1 MKKNHMMTP
10 TNPEL
15 KQVDQKFAEMIND
28 IYEIYRLGVKCGIQ
42 INLSGNTSDFNYK
55 YQNIDPDG
63 INKIVNAKQKCL
75 NR

>member
-1 MKKNHMMTP
+1 MMTQ

-15 KQVDQKFAEMIND
+15 KQADKKFAEMIND

-63 INKIVNAKQKCL
+63 INKIVSAKQKCL
-75 NR
+75 NPQRDKH